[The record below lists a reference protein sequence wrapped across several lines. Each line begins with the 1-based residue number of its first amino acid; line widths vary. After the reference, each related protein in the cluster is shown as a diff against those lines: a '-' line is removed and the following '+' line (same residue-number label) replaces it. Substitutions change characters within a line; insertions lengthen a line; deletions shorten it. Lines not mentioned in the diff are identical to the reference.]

1 MAVRVAVVV
10 LLVAGFVAARLL
22 YARWRRRIENDNEAV
37 PRMPAAM
44 VDGARTWVV
53 FTTPMCASCGPVT
66 DLLRADGRVVTVD
79 ATKEPDLAD
88 AFRIRSAPTALLADA
103 TGQVQARLVGVA
115 AVDGYLNEGRSASAR
130 RGLPRSRVDK
140 IG

>member
-1 MAVRVAVVV
+1 MGVRLAVVA
-10 LLVAGFVAARLL
+10 LLLAAFVAARLL
-22 YARWRRRIENDNEAV
+22 YGRWRRRIEDDAEPV
-37 PRMPAAM
+37 PRMPAAV

-66 DLLRADGRVVTVD
+66 DMLRADGRVVTVD
-79 ATKEPDLAD
+79 ATKEPGLAD

-103 TGQVQARLVGVA
+103 TGEVQARLVGVA
-115 AVDGYLNEGRSASAR
+115 AVDGYVNEGRSASER
-130 RGLPRSRVDK
+130 RGLARSRDDR